1 MPHNRAELKEALAFL
16 IALALF
22 AAGAAIM
29 LVLVGS

>member
-22 AAGAAIM
+22 VAGAAIM
-29 LVLVGS
+29 FVITGG